1 MINAVFQSLR
11 EVIFDLLS
19 RNTVSRNQKTWLI
32 LGPLMQCLLYPT
44 RSFKKREGAPWYQK
58 GRAMTN
64 IDQKFTG
71 SIPGNYDR
79 YMRPLI
85 FEPYAQDLAARIA
98 SLKHHDIL
106 ETAAGTGVVTAAV
119 AKTMSAG
126 DSLVATDLN
135 PAMLDVAKA
144 AIHHPG
150 ITFQPADATALPFP
164 DESFDV
170 VVCQFGVMFFPDKL
184 VGYKE
189 AFRVLRKG
197 GTFLFNVWDRLEFNE
212 LAAIASATL
221 ASMFPDNPPDFM
233 ARIPH
238 GYNDIEG
245 IKKTLGAAG
254 FQNVAFQTLPKRSR
268 APSAHE
274 AALGY
279 CQGTPM
285 RSEIESRDAG
295 KLALATELST
305 KAIAAKFGNGP
316 IDAAIQAIVF
326 TATRN

>member
-1 MINAVFQSLR
+1 
-11 EVIFDLLS
+11 
-19 RNTVSRNQKTWLI
+19 
-32 LGPLMQCLLYPT
+32 
-44 RSFKKREGAPWYQK
+44 
-58 GRAMTN
+58 MTN

-85 FEPYAQDLAARIA
+85 FEPFALDLAARIA
-98 SLKHHDIL
+98 TLKHHNIL
-106 ETAAGTGVVTAAV
+106 ETAAGTGVVTSAV
-119 AKTMSAG
+119 SKIMSPG
-126 DSLVATDLN
+126 DTLVATDLN
-135 PAMLDVAKA
+135 PAMLEVAQKA
-144 AIHHPG
+144 INHPG
-150 ITFQPADATALPFP
+150 ITFRPADATALPFP
-164 DESFDV
+164 DASFDV
-170 VVCQFGVMFFPDKL
+170 VTCQFGAMFFPDKL
-184 VGYKE
+184 TGYKE

-212 LAAIASATL
+212 LAAIVSATL
-221 ASMFPDNPPDFM
+221 ASMFPGNPPDFM

-254 FQNVAFQTLPKRSR
+254 FQNVTSHTLPMRSR

-274 AALGY
+274 PAMGY

-285 RSEIESRDAG
+285 RSEIEARDAG
-295 KLALATELST
+295 KLELATELST
-305 KAIAAKFGNGP
+305 KAITAKFGNGP

-326 TATRN
+326 TATRD